1 MGISS
6 FADRAV
12 ADPGVEK
19 IIEEFYAAYQK
30 LDIPKLLSVLSDEC
44 FFEDPTFHLSAD
56 GKIEIK
62 KMAEKS
68 FQNVSNVKITL
79 ENRIVCSNWVVTQQR
94 LSALIISN
102 TDGTQKSKEFSVRGA
117 SIFEIKQG
125 KIKRWTDYYDILTFK
140 KQTA

>member
-1 MGISS
+1 
-6 FADRAV
+6 
-12 ADPGVEK
+12 
-19 IIEEFYAAYQK
+19 
-30 LDIPKLLSVLSDEC
+30 
-44 FFEDPTFHLSAD
+44 
-56 GKIEIK
+56 
-62 KMAEKS
+62 MAEKS

>member
-44 FFEDPTFHLSAD
+44 FFEIPLFTSPP
-56 GKIEIK
+56 
-62 KMAEKS
+62 MAKS
-68 FQNVSNVKITL
+68 
-79 ENRIVCSNWVVTQQR
+79 R
-94 LSALIISN
+94 
-102 TDGTQKSKEFSVRGA
+102 
-117 SIFEIKQG
+117 
-125 KIKRWTDYYDILTFK
+125 
-140 KQTA
+140 